1 MARKAIDFLLEDGDR
16 QRLKKISRSGLM
28 PYRSVTR
35 ATILL
40 LLESGLTPKEV
51 SFRLNISA
59 PVVFKWRSRYLAFG
73 IDGLEDLPRSGLPK
87 NLPGT
92 TPAIAIP

>member
-1 MARKAIDFLLEDGDR
+1 MAKKAIHFLLVDEDR
-16 QRLKKISRSGLM
+16 ERLKKIARSGLL

-40 LLESGLTPKEV
+40 LLDSGLSPKEV

-73 IDGLEDLPRSGLPK
+73 IDGLEDLPRNGLQKVLPMVASG
-87 NLPGT
+87 
-92 TPAIAIP
+92 

>member
-1 MARKAIDFLLEDGDR
+1 MAKKAIKFLLVDEDR
-16 QRLKKISRSGLM
+16 ERLKKIARSGLL
-28 PYRSVTR
+28 PHRSVTR

-40 LLESGLTPKEV
+40 LLESGLSPKEV

-73 IDGLEDLPRSGLPK
+73 IDGLDDLPRSGVQKVLQVVV
-87 NLPGT
+87 GG
-92 TPAIAIP
+92 